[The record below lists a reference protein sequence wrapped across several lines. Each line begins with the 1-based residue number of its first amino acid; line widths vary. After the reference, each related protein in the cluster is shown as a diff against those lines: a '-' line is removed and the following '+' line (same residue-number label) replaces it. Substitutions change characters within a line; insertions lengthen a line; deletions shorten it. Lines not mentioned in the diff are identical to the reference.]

1 MLHALGC
8 RAAIDDFG
16 AGFSSFRNLRVLDVD
31 FFKIDGSFIENL
43 ATSHEDRTFVKAL
56 AELARS
62 FGIPVV
68 AEWVQ
73 DEGTVSLL
81 ADWGVD
87 CIQGALTGEVA
98 DQPD

>member
-1 MLHALGC
+1 MST
-8 RAAIDDFG
+8 AAQLMVKCLESEGVEYVFG
-16 AGFSSFRNLRVLDVD
+16 IPGE
-31 FFKIDGSFIENL
+31 ENI
-43 ATSHEDRTFVKAL
+43 HFVKAL

-81 ADWGVD
+81 AGWGID
-87 CIQGALTGEVA
+87 CIQGALTGDVM